1 MLSNTAYPYI
11 AICLWA
17 DRYFLLLQ
25 THIPLSS
32 WVDIAIWVLAHLG
45 YLAKSPLVSFIGG
58 RIPEAGRF
66 SLLHSLTG
74 IQKVIDQ

>member
-1 MLSNTAYPYI
+1 
-11 AICLWA
+11 LWA
-17 DRYFLLLQ
+17 DRYFLLLHA
-25 THIPLSS
+25 HIPYL
-32 WVDIAIWVLAHLG
+32 WVLAHLG